1 MDSER
6 LTGKNDGFWLLWG
19 IFKQYIKQILLWQCQ
34 QKHMLIHLWFAD
46 WQKISNIKENPR
58 RKTDSNKLPSA
69 YEVLI
74 RLNVM

>member
-1 MDSER
+1 MDFDYCEGYLSSISN
-6 LTGKNDGFWLLWG
+6 K
-19 IFKQYIKQILLWQCQ
+19 ILLWQCQ